1 MVRVRLWGAVLL
13 AGLVLAGCSGG
24 GGTAG
29 WDDFAD
35 RFLDSTFE
43 ANPHFAVYQG
53 RHEFDGKLPDWSEDG
68 LRAEIARLKEFRQAA
83 EAFDPSALDDR
94 RRLEREHVLAQIDG
108 DLFWLETAEAPWRNP
123 AFYRGALDPN
133 VYASRPY
140 APLPERMKAITK
152 WAQNIPHALEQV
164 RASLRAPMPKTYVYF
179 GRSMFSGF
187 AEYLRDDLP
196 QVYAEVEDQKL
207 HDEFKAAMAG
217 AFAAFEERESRWRR

>member
-1 MVRVRLWGAVLL
+1 MNSLRASVSLALA

-24 GGTAG
+24 GGAAG

-123 AFYRGALDPN
+123 AFYRGVLDPN

-164 RASLRAPMPKTYVYF
+164 RASVRTYKGRQYADLRVYYHGDDNEYHPSRKGLTVSLDRLEDLEEAVRKLRAAV
-179 GRSMFSGF
+179 
-187 AEYLRDDLP
+187 
-196 QVYAEVEDQKL
+196 DQN
-207 HDEFKAAMAG
+207 
-217 AFAAFEERESRWRR
+217 